1 MALLLLI
8 ATLQEIREEDSYLA
22 DLERRYEAILRQA
35 ERSVVAVHVTR
46 KPEEKKR
53 RNPFS
58 GVMGGDG
65 GLFGNRPEKPA
76 ATGVVVGADLV
87 LTTYFNISGDV
98 EEIYVQLPDGGRRDA
113 TVKGYDAVTD
123 IALLE
128 LAHGDDLAAVET
140 PRERGVDVGQAVVA
154 VGISP
159 GRGLSIFPG
168 IVSARDRVLGWGIQH
183 DAKLNYGNV
192 GGPLFD
198 LDGRLVALT
207 TGVSTERAASTGQ
220 NSGVGEA
227 LLWSKVS
234 ESLEYLKKGGK
245 NKGAYLG
252 IEGRDRDE
260 GGVNVDV
267 VQEGMGAAKYGV
279 KANDIIVEFDGK
291 TVNTM
296 EELRDL
302 IKKQRIGDEV
312 TVTVERG
319 GERVELKV
327 VLGERPENE

>member
-1 MALLLLI
+1 MVLLLL
-8 ATLQEIREEDSYLA
+8 AAVQQDPYLSE
-22 DLERRYEAILRQA
+22 LERRYEAILEKA
-35 ERSVVAVHVTR
+35 ERSVVAVHVIR

-65 GLFGNRPEKPA
+65 GVFGTRPANAP
-76 ATGVVVGADLV
+76 ATGLVVEKDLV

-98 EEIYVQLPDGGRRDA
+98 EEIYVRTADGGRRDA

-128 LAHGDDLAAVET
+128 LAHGDDLVPVEA
-140 PRERGVDVGQAVVA
+140 PRDRKVEVGQAVVA
-154 VGISP
+154 VGVSP
-159 GRGLSIFPG
+159 GRGLSIHPG

-198 LDGRLVALT
+198 LDGRIVALT
-207 TGVSTERAASTGQ
+207 TGVSTEKAASTGQ

-227 LLWSKVS
+227 LLWTKVS

-252 IEGRDRDE
+252 IQGRTRDE
-260 GGVNVDV
+260 GGVNIEV
-267 VQEGMGAAKYGV
+267 VQEGTGAAKYGV
-279 KANDIIVEFDGK
+279 KVNDIITEFDGR
-291 TVNTM
+291 TVHTM
-296 EELRDL
+296 DEMRDL
-302 IKKQRIGDEV
+302 IKKRRIGDEV
-312 TVTVERG
+312 AVVVERG
-319 GERVELKV
+319 GERIDLKI
-327 VLGERPENE
+327 VLGERPEGQ